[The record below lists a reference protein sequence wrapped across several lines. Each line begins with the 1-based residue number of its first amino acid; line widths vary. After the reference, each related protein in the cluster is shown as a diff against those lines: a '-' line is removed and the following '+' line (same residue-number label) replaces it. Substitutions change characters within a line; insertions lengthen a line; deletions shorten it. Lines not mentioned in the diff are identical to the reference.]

1 MVWNF
6 WLKLVGVVQCGRTEI
21 KNEEVQM
28 LCNSSGVGSRDDG
41 QEVGKKRTSFGQDVL
56 NLRSLQVIQVGM
68 SRRQQESGKY
78 QEEFR
83 VNNKPEQSLSAR

>member
-1 MVWNF
+1 MVE
-6 WLKLVGVVQCGRTEI
+6 TEI

-28 LCNSSGVGSRDDG
+28 LCNSSGMGSRDDG
-41 QEVGKKRTSFGQDVL
+41 QGVGKKKTSFGRDEL
-56 NLRSLQVIQVGM
+56 NLRSLQVIQVGV

-83 VNNKPEQSLSAR
+83 VNDKPEQSLSSK